1 MGSIPT
7 LKNVNVILIPN
18 QIKIAYK
25 SKILFV
31 ILILT
36 MKQHGKYCNVKWKNF
51 NCGYTEYN
59 YDKCVWT
66 KTRKI
71 KTMKVT
77 IWWGGVIEGPLF
89 KNFFLVNLCCPVKTR
104 SRAYEISPVCWV
116 FWKSMLFSKVTKCKV
131 KEGLARLYSWC
142 FSKWSS
148 LAMYFY

>member
-1 MGSIPT
+1 
-7 LKNVNVILIPN
+7 
-18 QIKIAYK
+18 
-25 SKILFV
+25 
-31 ILILT
+31 
-36 MKQHGKYCNVKWKNF
+36 MKQHGKYCKFKWKNF

-71 KTMKVT
+71 KTMKIT

-89 KNFFLVNLCCPVKTR
+89 KIFFLVNLCCPVKTR

-131 KEGLARLYSWC
+131 KEGLACLYIDAFRSEVAWPC
-142 FSKWSS
+142 IFIKAFHMHLVRVMDYS
-148 LAMYFY
+148 LAKF